1 MLFISIEEKK
11 PPVIGRY
18 EHDEMIPSIEAA
30 KNIAKLL
37 NTPVGYLLGERRN
50 KLIYLATLICLK
62 DLMILLTYL
71 IWIKAIFFTP

>member
-37 NTPVGYLLGERRN
+37 NTTVGYLLGE
-50 KLIYLATLICLK
+50 TE
-62 DLMILLTYL
+62 
-71 IWIKAIFFTP
+71 